1 MNGIEDTH
9 EQTYIQIDAHSLANG
24 SKCTRMPRNMIR
36 ARTLQYIYTGLQR
49 ISPTDL
55 NNPPF
60 QPLILFISKFIQ
72 YFNIYQWIG
81 TPCCAGNH
89 GG

>member
-1 MNGIEDTH
+1 MHTDAKKHDQSQDFTV
-9 EQTYIQIDAHSLANG
+9 YI
-24 SKCTRMPRNMIR
+24 
-36 ARTLQYIYTGLQR
+36 YIYTGLQR